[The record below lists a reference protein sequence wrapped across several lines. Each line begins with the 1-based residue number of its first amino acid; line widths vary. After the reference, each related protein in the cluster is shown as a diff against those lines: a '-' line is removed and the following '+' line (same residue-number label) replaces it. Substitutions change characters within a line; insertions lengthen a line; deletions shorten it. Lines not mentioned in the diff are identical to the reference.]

1 MKKLVA
7 TILALVMALGVT
19 TISWASEV
27 ENVAQTTKGNTTKQY
42 SSLAEALNAAK
53 DGGTVELLRDV
64 TLTGTWTAVGT
75 ENAPFK
81 GTFDGKGYT
90 ITRLT
95 ITTSDNEYMGFI
107 GMLDGGTVKNV
118 KFASVSVN
126 GMDDVGTAVG
136 RIINGGIVSGV
147 QVLGGTV
154 SGAKRVG
161 GVVGSI
167 IADGSALNCTNAATV
182 TGNVY
187 NVGGIVGAAYYTEEG
202 KQMYITN
209 CANNGEVTSSSVG
222 AGGIVGLSAANV
234 SGNTNTAAVKGTEVG
249 GIVGEQ
255 KSYGSVTNNTNSGA
269 VTYTTYTS
277 GENTYGAGGIIG
289 WLRYHGTSEARAY
302 KVSDI
307 ISVTGNKNS
316 GSVAG
321 GNDAGGIVG
330 TVYNSAVIM
339 NNKNT
344 ATSFSAT
351 TFAAGIVGNYQ
362 ITEVPAA
369 TAPARNELTFG
380 SNNTSTATLD
390 QINAPCKALLIYTN
404 DNPIIEEVVPDPTP
418 EQPPRYYYNSTTD
431 TKTDTT
437 KGSPKTFDAGIG
449 IYAVTAVLS
458 VTGMAWTAKKR
469 H

>member
-1 MKKLVA
+1 MLA

-27 ENVAQTTKGNTTKQY
+27 ENVAQTTKDGTTTPY
-42 SSLAEALNAAK
+42 TSLTDALNAAK
-53 DGGTVELLRDV
+53 DGGTVELLKNV
-64 TLTGTWTAVGT
+64 TLTRNWTTVGT
-75 ENAPFK
+75 ESEPFK

-90 ITRLT
+90 ITGLNIPT
-95 ITTSDNEYMGFI
+95 NDNEYVGLI
-107 GMLDGGTVKNV
+107 GILDGGTVKNV
-118 KFASVSVN
+118 KFASVSVT
-126 GMDDVGTAVG
+126 GKDDVGTAVG
-136 RIINGGIVSGV
+136 RIINGGTVSGV

-154 SGAKRVG
+154 SGAKHVG

-167 IADGSALNCTNAATV
+167 KANGTVSDCTNAAGV
-182 TGNVY
+182 TANDR
-187 NVGGIVGAAYYTEEG
+187 NAGGIVGSAYYTETG
-202 KQMYITN
+202 KQMYITG
-209 CANNGEVTSSSVG
+209 CVNNGAVTASGGVC
-222 AGGIVGLSAANV
+222 GGIVSLSAANV

-269 VTYTTYTS
+269 VM
-277 GENTYGAGGIIG
+277 NTGGNAAYGAGGIIG
-289 WLRYHGTSEARAY
+289 WLRYHGRSEANAY
-302 KVSDI
+302 PVSEI

-316 GSVAG
+316 GSVTG

-344 ATSFSAT
+344 ATSFSAA

-362 ITEVPAA
+362 TVETPAA
-369 TAPARNELTFG
+369 EAPAQNKLTFG
-380 SNNTSTATLD
+380 SDNTSAATLE
-390 QINAPCKALLIYTN
+390 QITAPCKALLIYTN
-404 DNPIIEEVVPDPTP
+404 DNPIIEEVVPDPAP
-418 EQPPRYYYNSTTD
+418 EQPPHYYYHPTTD

>member
-1 MKKLVA
+1 
-7 TILALVMALGVT
+7 MALGVT
-19 TISWASEV
+19 TAAWAD
-27 ENVAQTTKGNTTKQY
+27 ENVAQTTKDGTTTPY
-42 SSLAEALNAAK
+42 TSLTDALNAAK
-53 DGGTVELLRDV
+53 GGGTVELLKNV
-64 TLTGTWTAVGT
+64 TLTSNWTTVGT
-75 ENAPFK
+75 ETEPFK

-90 ITRLT
+90 ITGLT
-95 ITTSDNEYMGFI
+95 IPTNDNEYMGFI

-126 GMDDVGTAVG
+126 GKDDVGTAVG

-167 IADGSALNCTNAATV
+167 KASGTVSDCTNAAVV
-182 TGNVY
+182 TANDR
-187 NVGGIVGAAYYTEEG
+187 NAGGIVGSAYYTETG

-209 CANNGEVTSSSVG
+209 CVNNGAVTASGVC
-222 AGGIVGLSAANV
+222 GGIVSLSAANV

-269 VTYTTYTS
+269 VTNTS
-277 GENTYGAGGIIG
+277 ENAAYGAGGIIG
-289 WLRYHGTSEARAY
+289 WLRYHGTSEASAY
-302 KVSDI
+302 EVSDI

-316 GSVAG
+316 GSVTG

-362 ITEVPAA
+362 TTETPAA
-369 TAPARNELTFG
+369 TAPAQNKLTFG

-418 EQPPRYYYNSTTD
+418 EQPPRYYYSSTTD

>member
-7 TILALVMALGVT
+7 TILALALAFSVT

-27 ENVAQTTKGNTTKQY
+27 ENVAQTTKGNTTTQY

-53 DGGTVELLRDV
+53 DGGTVELLKNV
-64 TLTGTWTAVGT
+64 TLTSNWTTVGT
-75 ENAPFK
+75 ETEPFK

-90 ITRLT
+90 ITGLT
-95 ITTSDNEYMGFI
+95 IPTSDEYMGFI

-126 GMDDVGTAVG
+126 GKDDVGTAVG

-167 IADGSALNCTNAATV
+167 KASGTVSDCTNAAVV
-182 TGNVY
+182 TANDR
-187 NVGGIVGAAYYTEEG
+187 NAGGIVGSAYYTETG

-209 CANNGEVTSSSVG
+209 CVNNGAVTASGVC
-222 AGGIVGLSAANV
+222 GGIVSLSAANV

-269 VTYTTYTS
+269 VTNTS
-277 GENTYGAGGIIG
+277 ENAAYGAGGIIG
-289 WLRYHGTSEARAY
+289 WLRYHGTSEASAY
-302 KVSDI
+302 EVSDI

-316 GSVAG
+316 GSVTG

-344 ATSFSAT
+344 ATSFSAA

-362 ITEVPAA
+362 TTETPAA
-369 TAPARNELTFG
+369 TAPALNKLTFG
-380 SNNTSTATLD
+380 SNNTSTTPLE
-390 QINAPCKALLIYTN
+390 QITAQCKDLLIYTN
-404 DNPIIEEVVPDPTP
+404 GNPIIEEVVPDPAP
-418 EQPPRYYYNSTTD
+418 EQPPHYYYHPATD

>member
-1 MKKLVA
+1 MKKLLA

-27 ENVAQTTKGNTTKQY
+27 ENVAQTTKGNTTTQY

-53 DGGTVELLRDV
+53 DGGTVELLKNV
-64 TLTGTWTAVGT
+64 TLTGNWTTVGA
-75 ENAPFK
+75 ESEPFK

-90 ITRLT
+90 ITGLN
-95 ITTSDNEYMGFI
+95 ISTSENDYVGFI
-107 GMLDGGTVKNV
+107 GMLDGGKVKNV
-118 KFASVSVN
+118 KFASVSVTGKN
-126 GMDDVGTAVG
+126 DVGTAVG

-182 TGNVY
+182 TGSVY
-187 NVGGIVGAAYYTEEG
+187 NVGGIVGAAYYTKTG
-202 KQMYITN
+202 KQMHITD
-209 CANNGEVTSSSVG
+209 CKNNGAVTSSGMG

-234 SGNTNTAAVKGTEVG
+234 SGNTNTAEVKGTEVG

-255 KSYGSVTNNTNSGA
+255 KSYGSVTNNTNSGT
-269 VTYTTYTS
+269 VTYTN
-277 GENTYGAGGIIG
+277 GANTYGAGGIIG
-289 WLRYHGTSEARAY
+289 WLRYHGTSEASAY
-302 KVSDI
+302 EVSDI

-316 GSVAG
+316 GSVTG

-339 NNKNT
+339 NNQNT
-344 ATSFSAT
+344 ATSISAA

-362 ITEVPAA
+362 TVETPTAE
-369 TAPARNELTFG
+369 APAQNKLTFG
-380 SNNTSTATLD
+380 SNNTSTTPLE
-390 QINAPCKALLIYTN
+390 QINANCKDLLIYTN
-404 DNPIIEEVVPDPTP
+404 GNPIIEEVVPDPTP
-418 EQPPRYYYNSTTD
+418 EQPPRYYYSSTTD

>member
-1 MKKLVA
+1 MKKLLA
-7 TILALVMALGVT
+7 TILALVMALSVT

-27 ENVAQTTKGNTTKQY
+27 ENVAQTTKDGTTMSY
-42 SSLAEALNAAK
+42 TSLAEALNAAK
-53 DGGTVELLRDV
+53 NGGTVELLRDV
-64 TLTGTWTAVGT
+64 TLTGNWKTVGIET
-75 ENAPFK
+75 EPFK
-81 GTFDGKGYT
+81 GTFDGKGHT
-90 ITRLT
+90 IIGLNISTKEN
-95 ITTSDNEYMGFI
+95 DYVGFI

-118 KFASVSVN
+118 KFASVSVTGKN
-126 GMDDVGTAVG
+126 DVGTAVG

-147 QVLGGTV
+147 QVLDGTV

-182 TGNVY
+182 TGSVY
-187 NVGGIVGAAYYTEEG
+187 NVGGIVGAAYYTKTG
-202 KQMYITN
+202 KQMHITD
-209 CANNGEVTSSSVG
+209 CKNNGAVISSGMG

-234 SGNTNTAAVKGTEVG
+234 SGNTNMAEVKGTEVG

-269 VTYTTYTS
+269 VTYTN
-277 GENTYGAGGIIG
+277 GANTYGAGGIIG
-289 WLRYHGTSEARAY
+289 WLRYHGTSEASAY

-316 GSVAG
+316 GNVTG

-362 ITEVPAA
+362 IIEVPAA
-369 TAPARNELTFG
+369 AVPAQNKLTFG
-380 SNNTSTATLD
+380 DDNTSTATLE
-390 QINAPCKALLIYTN
+390 QITAQCKDRLIYTN
-404 DNPIIEEVVPDPTP
+404 RNAIEIVEVPDPTP
-418 EQPPRYYYNSTTD
+418 EQPPRYYYNSTTTTD
-431 TKTDTT
+431 TKADGT
-437 KGSPKTFDAGIG
+437 KGSPKTFDAGMG
-449 IYAVTAVLS
+449 IYALTAVLS

>member
-1 MKKLVA
+1 MLA
-7 TILALVMALGVT
+7 TILALVMALSVT

-27 ENVAQTTKGNTTKQY
+27 ENVAQTTKDGTTMSY
-42 SSLAEALNAAK
+42 TSLAEALNAAK
-53 DGGTVELLRDV
+53 NGGTVELLRDV
-64 TLTGTWTAVGT
+64 TLTGNWKTVGIET
-75 ENAPFK
+75 EPFK
-81 GTFDGKGYT
+81 GTFDGKGHT
-90 ITRLT
+90 IIGLNIST
-95 ITTSDNEYMGFI
+95 NENDYVGFI

-118 KFASVSVN
+118 KFASVSVTGKN
-126 GMDDVGTAVG
+126 DVGTAVG

-147 QVLGGTV
+147 RVLDGTV

-182 TGNVY
+182 TGSVY
-187 NVGGIVGAAYYTEEG
+187 NVGGIVGAAYYTKTG
-202 KQMYITN
+202 KQMHITD
-209 CANNGEVTSSSVG
+209 CKNNGAVISSGMG

-234 SGNTNTAAVKGTEVG
+234 SGNTNMAEVKGTEVG

-269 VTYTTYTS
+269 VTNTS
-277 GENTYGAGGIIG
+277 ENAAYGAGGIIG
-289 WLRYHGTSEARAY
+289 WLRYHGTSEASEY
-302 KVSDI
+302 EVSDI

-316 GSVAG
+316 GSVTG

-362 ITEVPAA
+362 TTETPAA
-369 TAPARNELTFG
+369 TAPAQNKLTFG

-418 EQPPRYYYNSTTD
+418 EQPPRYYYSSTTTD

>member
-1 MKKLVA
+1 MLA

-27 ENVAQTTKGNTTKQY
+27 ENVAQTTKGNTTTQY

-53 DGGTVELLRDV
+53 DGGTVELLKNV
-64 TLTGTWTAVGT
+64 TLTGNWTTVGT
-75 ENAPFK
+75 ESEPFE

-90 ITRLT
+90 ITGLN
-95 ITTSDNEYMGFI
+95 IPTSDNEYMGFI

-126 GMDDVGTAVG
+126 GKDDVGTAVG

-147 QVLGGTV
+147 QVLDGTV

-167 IADGSALNCTNAATV
+167 KASGTVSDCTNAAGV
-182 TGNVY
+182 TANDR
-187 NVGGIVGAAYYTEEG
+187 NAGGIVGSAYYTETG

-209 CANNGEVTSSSVG
+209 CVNNGAVKASGVC
-222 AGGIVGLSAANV
+222 GGIVSLSAANV

-269 VTYTTYTS
+269 VT
-277 GENTYGAGGIIG
+277 NTGGNAAYGAGGIIG
-289 WLRYHGTSEARAY
+289 WLRYHGTSEASAY
-302 KVSDI
+302 EVSDI

-316 GSVAG
+316 GSVTG

-330 TVYNSAVIM
+330 AVYNSAVIM

-344 ATSFSAT
+344 ATSFYAA

-362 ITEVPAA
+362 TTETPAA
-369 TAPARNELTFG
+369 TAPAQNKLTFG
-380 SNNTSTATLD
+380 SNNTSTTPLD
-390 QINAPCKALLIYTN
+390 QITAPCKDLLIYTN
-404 DNPIIEEVVPDPTP
+404 GNSIIAEVVPEPTP
-418 EQPPRYYYNSTTD
+418 EQPPHYYYHPTTD

>member
-1 MKKLVA
+1 MKKLLA

-27 ENVAQTTKGNTTKQY
+27 ENVAQTTKGNTTTQY
-42 SSLAEALNAAK
+42 SSLAEALNAAM
-53 DGGTVELLRDV
+53 DGGTVELLGDV
-64 TLTGTWTAVGT
+64 TLTGTWKAVGT
-75 ENAPFK
+75 KNAPFK

-90 ITRLT
+90 ITGLT
-95 ITTSDNEYMGFI
+95 IPTSDDEYMGFI

-126 GMDDVGTAVG
+126 GKDDVGTAVG

-167 IADGSALNCTNAATV
+167 KASGTVSDCTNAAGV
-182 TGNVY
+182 TATGRNA
-187 NVGGIVGAAYYTEEG
+187 GGIVGSAYYTETG

-209 CANNGEVTSSSVG
+209 CVNNGAVTASGVC
-222 AGGIVGLSAANV
+222 GGIVSLSAANV

-255 KSYGSVTNNTNSGA
+255 KSYGFVTNNTNSGA
-269 VTYTTYTS
+269 VT
-277 GENTYGAGGIIG
+277 NTGGNAAYGAGGIIG
-289 WLRYHGTSEARAY
+289 WLRYHETSEANAY
-302 KVSDI
+302 PVSEI

-316 GSVAG
+316 GSVTG

-344 ATSFSAT
+344 ATSFSAA

-362 ITEVPAA
+362 TVETPTAEEPAQ
-369 TAPARNELTFG
+369 NKLTFG
-380 SNNTSTATLD
+380 SNNTSTTPLE
-390 QINAPCKALLIYTN
+390 QISSNCKDLLIYTN
-404 DNPIIEEVVPDPTP
+404 GNPIIEEVVPDPTP
-418 EQPPRYYYNSTTD
+418 EQPPHYYYHPTTD

-437 KGSPKTFDAGIG
+437 KGSPKTFDAGVG

>member
-1 MKKLVA
+1 MKKLLA
-7 TILALVMALGVT
+7 TILALVMALSVT

-27 ENVAQTTKGNTTKQY
+27 ENVAQTTKGNTTTQY

-53 DGGTVELLRDV
+53 DGGTVELLKNV
-64 TLTGTWTAVGT
+64 TLTGNWTTVGT
-75 ENAPFK
+75 ESEPFK

-90 ITRLT
+90 ITGLN
-95 ITTSDNEYMGFI
+95 ISTSENNYVGFI

-118 KFASVSVN
+118 KFASVSVT
-126 GMDDVGTAVG
+126 GEDDVGTAVG

-154 SGAKRVG
+154 RGAKRVG

-167 IADGSALNCTNAATV
+167 IADGSALNCTNAAVV
-182 TGNVY
+182 TANDR
-187 NVGGIVGAAYYTEEG
+187 NAGGIVGSAYYTETG

-209 CANNGEVTSSSVG
+209 CVNNGAVTASGVRG
-222 AGGIVGLSAANV
+222 VCGGIVSLSAANV

-269 VTYTTYTS
+269 VT
-277 GENTYGAGGIIG
+277 NTGGNAAYGAGGIIG
-289 WLRYHGTSEARAY
+289 WLRYHETSEANAY
-302 KVSDI
+302 PVSEI

-316 GSVAG
+316 GSVTG

-339 NNKNT
+339 NNQNT
-344 ATSFSAT
+344 AASFSAA

-362 ITEVPAA
+362 TVGTPAA
-369 TAPARNELTFG
+369 TVPAQNKLTFG
-380 SNNTSTATLD
+380 SNNTSTTPLN
-390 QINAPCKALLIYTN
+390 QINANCKDLLIYTN
-404 DNPIIEEVVPDPTP
+404 GNPIIEEVVPDPTP
-418 EQPPRYYYNSTTD
+418 EQPPHYYYHPTTD

-437 KGSPKTFDAGIG
+437 KGSPKTFDAGVG

>member
-1 MKKLVA
+1 MKKLLA
-7 TILALVMALGVT
+7 TVLALVMAVGVT

-27 ENVAQTTKGNTTKQY
+27 ENVAQTTKGNTTTQY

-53 DGGTVELLRDV
+53 DGGTVELLKDV
-64 TLTGTWTAVGT
+64 TLTGNWTTVGA
-75 ENAPFK
+75 ESESFK

-90 ITRLT
+90 ITGLN
-95 ITTSDNEYMGFI
+95 ISTSENNYVGFI
-107 GMLDGGTVKNV
+107 GMLDGGKVKNV
-118 KFASVSVN
+118 KFASVSVTGKN
-126 GMDDVGTAVG
+126 DVGTAVG

-182 TGNVY
+182 TGSVY
-187 NVGGIVGAAYYTEEG
+187 NVGGIVGAAYYTKTG
-202 KQMYITN
+202 KQMYITD
-209 CANNGEVTSSSVG
+209 CKNNGAVTSSGMG

-234 SGNTNTAAVKGTEVG
+234 SGNTNTAEVKGTEVG

-269 VTYTTYTS
+269 VTYTN
-277 GENTYGAGGIIG
+277 GANTYGAGGIIG
-289 WLRYHGTSEARAY
+289 WLRYHGTSEASAY
-302 KVSDI
+302 EVSDI

-316 GSVAG
+316 GSVTG

-351 TFAAGIVGNYQ
+351 TFAAGIVGDYQ
-362 ITEVPAA
+362 TTETPAA
-369 TAPARNELTFG
+369 TEPARNKLTFG

-390 QINAPCKALLIYTN
+390 QINALCKALLIYTN

-418 EQPPRYYYNSTTD
+418 EQPPRYYYNSTTTD
-431 TKTDTT
+431 TKTDET

>member
-1 MKKLVA
+1 MLA
-7 TILALVMALGVT
+7 TILALVMAVGVT

-27 ENVAQTTKGNTTKQY
+27 ENVAQTTKGNTTTQY

-53 DGGTVELLRDV
+53 DGGTVELLKNV
-64 TLTGTWTAVGT
+64 TLTGNWTTVGT
-75 ENAPFK
+75 ELEPFK

-90 ITRLT
+90 ITGLN
-95 ITTSDNEYMGFI
+95 IPTSDNEYMGFI

-126 GMDDVGTAVG
+126 GKDDVGTAVG

-167 IADGSALNCTNAATV
+167 KASGTVSDCTNAAGV
-182 TGNVY
+182 TANDR
-187 NVGGIVGAAYYTEEG
+187 NAGGIVGSAYYTETG

-209 CANNGEVTSSSVG
+209 CVNNGAVTASGVC
-222 AGGIVGLSAANV
+222 GGIVSLSAANV

-269 VTYTTYTS
+269 VMNPV
-277 GENTYGAGGIIG
+277 GNAAYGAGGIIG
-289 WLRYHGTSEARAY
+289 WLRYHGSSEANAY
-302 KVSDI
+302 PVSEI

-316 GSVAG
+316 GSVTG

-339 NNKNT
+339 NNQNT
-344 ATSFSAT
+344 AASFSAA

-362 ITEVPAA
+362 TVETPAA
-369 TAPARNELTFG
+369 EAPAQNKLTFG
-380 SNNTSTATLD
+380 SNTSTTPLV
-390 QINAPCKALLIYTN
+390 QINANCKDLLIYTN
-404 DNPIIEEVVPDPTP
+404 GNPIIEEVVPDPTP
-418 EQPPRYYYNSTTD
+418 EQPPHYYYHPTTD
-431 TKTDTT
+431 TKADET
-437 KGSPKTFDAGIG
+437 KGSPKTFDAGVG
-449 IYAVTAVLS
+449 IYALTAVLS

>member
-27 ENVAQTTKGNTTKQY
+27 ENVAQTTKGNTTTQY

-53 DGGTVELLRDV
+53 DGGTVELLGDV

-75 ENAPFK
+75 KNAPFK

-90 ITRLT
+90 ITGLNIST
-95 ITTSDNEYMGFI
+95 NENDYVGFI
-107 GMLDGGTVKNV
+107 GMLDGGTVKDV
-118 KFASVSVN
+118 KFANVSVT
-126 GMDDVGTAVG
+126 GKDDVGTAVG
-136 RIINGGIVSGV
+136 RIINGGTVSGV
-147 QVLGGTV
+147 QVLSGSV

-182 TGNVY
+182 TGSVY

-234 SGNTNTAAVKGTEVG
+234 SGNTNTAPVKGTEVG

-269 VTYTTYTS
+269 VTYTS

-289 WLRYHGTSEARAY
+289 WLRYHGTREASAY

-362 ITEVPAA
+362 TTETPAA
-369 TAPARNELTFG
+369 TAPAQNKLTFG
-380 SNNTSTATLD
+380 SNNTSTATLE
-390 QINAPCKALLIYTN
+390 QITAQCKDLLIYTN
-404 DNPIIEEVVPDPTP
+404 GNAIEIIEVPDPT
-418 EQPPRYYYNSTTD
+418 TTD

-449 IYAVTAVLS
+449 IYALTAVLS

>member
-1 MKKLVA
+1 MKKLLA
-7 TILALVMALGVT
+7 TILALVMALSVT

-27 ENVAQTTKGNTTKQY
+27 ENVAQTTKGNTTTQY

-53 DGGTVELLRDV
+53 DGGTVELLKNV
-64 TLTGTWTAVGT
+64 TLTGNWTTVGT
-75 ENAPFK
+75 ETEPFK

-90 ITRLT
+90 ITGLT
-95 ITTSDNEYMGFI
+95 IPTSDNEYMGLI
-107 GMLDGGTVKNV
+107 GILDGGTVKNV
-118 KFASVSVN
+118 KFASVSVTGKN
-126 GMDDVGTAVG
+126 DVGTAVG
-136 RIINGGIVSGV
+136 RIINGGTVSGV
-147 QVLGGTV
+147 WVLDGTV

-182 TGNVY
+182 TGSVY
-187 NVGGIVGAAYYTEEG
+187 NVGGIVGAAYYTKTG
-202 KQMYITN
+202 KQMHITD
-209 CANNGEVTSSSVG
+209 CKNNGAVTSSGMG

-269 VTYTTYTS
+269 VTYTS

-289 WLRYHGTSEARAY
+289 WLRYHGTSEASAY
-302 KVSDI
+302 EVSDI

-316 GSVAG
+316 GSVTG

-339 NNKNT
+339 NNQNT
-344 ATSFSAT
+344 AASFSAA

-362 ITEVPAA
+362 TVETPAA
-369 TAPARNELTFG
+369 EAPAQNKLTFG
-380 SNNTSTATLD
+380 SNTSTTPLE
-390 QINAPCKALLIYTN
+390 QITAQCKDLLIYTN
-404 DNPIIEEVVPDPTP
+404 GNPIIEEVVPDPTP
-418 EQPPRYYYNSTTD
+418 EQPPHYYYHPTTD

-437 KGSPKTFDAGIG
+437 KGSPKTFDAGVG

>member
-1 MKKLVA
+1 MKKLLA
-7 TILALVMALGVT
+7 TILALVMALSVT

-27 ENVAQTTKGNTTKQY
+27 ENVAQTTKGNTTTQY

-53 DGGTVELLRDV
+53 DGGTVELLKNV
-64 TLTGTWTAVGT
+64 TLTGNWTTVGT
-75 ENAPFK
+75 ETEPFK

-90 ITRLT
+90 ITGLT
-95 ITTSDNEYMGFI
+95 IPTSDNEYMGFI

-126 GMDDVGTAVG
+126 GKDDVGTAVG

-167 IADGSALNCTNAATV
+167 KASGTVSDCTNAAVV
-182 TGNVY
+182 TANDR
-187 NVGGIVGAAYYTEEG
+187 NAGGIVGSAYYTATG
-202 KQMYITN
+202 QQMYITN
-209 CANNGEVTSSSVG
+209 CVNNGAVTASGGVC
-222 AGGIVGLSAANV
+222 GGIVSLSAANV

-269 VTYTTYTS
+269 VM
-277 GENTYGAGGIIG
+277 NTGGNAAYGAGGIIG
-289 WLRYHGTSEARAY
+289 WLRYHGRSEANAY
-302 KVSDI
+302 PVSEI

-316 GSVAG
+316 GSVTG

-344 ATSFSAT
+344 ATSFSAA

-362 ITEVPAA
+362 TVETPAA
-369 TAPARNELTFG
+369 EAPAQNKLTFG
-380 SNNTSTATLD
+380 SDNTSAATLE
-390 QINAPCKALLIYTN
+390 QITAPCKALLIYTN
-404 DNPIIEEVVPDPTP
+404 DNPIIEEVVPDPAP
-418 EQPPRYYYNSTTD
+418 EQPPHYYYHPTTD

-437 KGSPKTFDAGIG
+437 KGSPKTFDAGVG

>member
-1 MKKLVA
+1 MKKLLA

-27 ENVAQTTKGNTTKQY
+27 ENVAQTTKGNTTTQY

-53 DGGTVELLRDV
+53 DGGTVELLKNV
-64 TLTGTWTAVGT
+64 TLTGNWTTVGA
-75 ENAPFK
+75 ESEPFK

-90 ITRLT
+90 ITGLN
-95 ITTSDNEYMGFI
+95 ISTSENDYVGFI
-107 GMLDGGTVKNV
+107 GMLDGGKVKNV
-118 KFASVSVN
+118 KFASVSVTGKN
-126 GMDDVGTAVG
+126 DVGTAVG

-182 TGNVY
+182 TGSVY
-187 NVGGIVGAAYYTEEG
+187 NVGGIVGAAYYTKTG
-202 KQMYITN
+202 KQMHITD
-209 CANNGEVTSSSVG
+209 CKNNGAVTSSGMG

-234 SGNTNTAAVKGTEVG
+234 SGNTNTAEVKGTEVG

-269 VTYTTYTS
+269 VTYTN
-277 GENTYGAGGIIG
+277 GANTYGAGGIIG
-289 WLRYHGTSEARAY
+289 WLRYHGTSEASAY
-302 KVSDI
+302 EVSDI

-316 GSVAG
+316 GSVTG

-339 NNKNT
+339 NNQNT
-344 ATSFSAT
+344 ATSISAA

-362 ITEVPAA
+362 TVETPTAE
-369 TAPARNELTFG
+369 APAQNKLTFG
-380 SNNTSTATLD
+380 SNNTSTTPLE
-390 QINAPCKALLIYTN
+390 QINANCKDLLIYTN
-404 DNPIIEEVVPDPTP
+404 GNPIIEEVVPDPTP
-418 EQPPRYYYNSTTD
+418 EQPPHYYYHPTTD
-431 TKTDTT
+431 TKADTT
-437 KGSPKTFDAGIG
+437 KGSPKTFDAGVG
-449 IYAVTAVLS
+449 IYALTAVLS

>member
-1 MKKLVA
+1 LLA
-7 TILALVMALGVT
+7 AILALVMALGVT

-27 ENVAQTTKGNTTKQY
+27 ENVAQTTKGNTTTQY

-53 DGGTVELLRDV
+53 DGGTVELLKNV
-64 TLTGTWTAVGT
+64 TLTGNWTTVGT
-75 ENAPFK
+75 ESEPFK

-90 ITRLT
+90 ITGLNIPT
-95 ITTSDNEYMGFI
+95 NDNEYVGLI
-107 GMLDGGTVKNV
+107 GILDGGTVKNV
-118 KFASVSVN
+118 KFASVSVTGKN
-126 GMDDVGTAVG
+126 DVGTAVG
-136 RIINGGIVSGV
+136 RIINGGTVSGV

-167 IADGSALNCTNAATV
+167 KANGTVSDCTNAAGV
-182 TGNVY
+182 TANDR
-187 NVGGIVGAAYYTEEG
+187 NAGGIVGSAYYTETG

-209 CANNGEVTSSSVG
+209 CVNNGAVTASGGVC
-222 AGGIVGLSAANV
+222 GGIASLSAANV

-269 VTYTTYTS
+269 VM
-277 GENTYGAGGIIG
+277 NTGGNAAYGAGGIIG
-289 WLRYHGTSEARAY
+289 WLRYHGRSEANAY
-302 KVSDI
+302 PVSEI

-316 GSVAG
+316 GSVTG

-339 NNKNT
+339 NNQNT
-344 ATSFSAT
+344 AASFSAA

-362 ITEVPAA
+362 TVETPAA
-369 TAPARNELTFG
+369 EAPAQNKLTFG
-380 SNNTSTATLD
+380 SNTSTTPLE
-390 QINAPCKALLIYTN
+390 QISANCKDLLIYTN
-404 DNPIIEEVVPDPTP
+404 GNPIIEEVVPDPTP
-418 EQPPRYYYNSTTD
+418 EQPPHYYYHPTTD
-431 TKTDTT
+431 TKADET

>member
-1 MKKLVA
+1 MLA

-27 ENVAQTTKGNTTKQY
+27 ENVAQTTKGNTTTQY

-53 DGGTVELLRDV
+53 DGGTVELLKNV
-64 TLTGTWTAVGT
+64 TLTGNWTTVGT
-75 ENAPFK
+75 ETEPFK

-90 ITRLT
+90 ITGLT
-95 ITTSDNEYMGFI
+95 IPTSDNEYMGFI

-118 KFASVSVN
+118 KFASVSVTGKN
-126 GMDDVGTAVG
+126 DVGTAVG

-167 IADGSALNCTNAATV
+167 KASGTVSDCTNAAVV
-182 TGNVY
+182 TANDR
-187 NVGGIVGAAYYTEEG
+187 NAGGIVGSAYYTETG

-209 CANNGEVTSSSVG
+209 CVNNGAVTASGVCG
-222 AGGIVGLSAANV
+222 VCGGIVSLSAANV

-269 VTYTTYTS
+269 VTNT
-277 GENTYGAGGIIG
+277 GENAAYGAGGIIG
-289 WLRYHGTSEARAY
+289 WLRYHGTSEASAY
-302 KVSDI
+302 EVSDI

-316 GSVAG
+316 GNVTG

-369 TAPARNELTFG
+369 AVPARNKLTFG
-380 SNNTSTATLD
+380 DDNTSTATLE
-390 QINAPCKALLIYTN
+390 QITAQCKDRLIYTN
-404 DNPIIEEVVPDPTP
+404 GNAIEIVEVPDPTP
-418 EQPPRYYYNSTTD
+418 EQPPRYYYNSTTTD
-431 TKTDTT
+431 TKADET
-437 KGSPKTFDAGIG
+437 KGSPKTFDAGVG

>member
-1 MKKLVA
+1 MKKLLA

-27 ENVAQTTKGNTTKQY
+27 ENVAQTTKGNTTTQY

-53 DGGTVELLRDV
+53 DGGTVELLKNV
-64 TLTGTWTAVGT
+64 TLTGNWTTVGT
-75 ENAPFK
+75 ETEPFK

-90 ITRLT
+90 ITGLNIPT
-95 ITTSDNEYMGFI
+95 NDNEYVGLI
-107 GMLDGGTVKNV
+107 GILDGGTVKNV
-118 KFASVSVN
+118 KFASVSVTGKN
-126 GMDDVGTAVG
+126 DVGTAVG
-136 RIINGGIVSGV
+136 RIINGGTVSGV

-167 IADGSALNCTNAATV
+167 KAKGTVSDCTNAAGV
-182 TGNVY
+182 AANDR
-187 NVGGIVGAAYYTEEG
+187 NAGGIVGSAYYTETG

-209 CANNGEVTSSSVG
+209 CVNNGAVTASGVC
-222 AGGIVGLSAANV
+222 GGIVSLSAANV

-269 VTYTTYTS
+269 VT
-277 GENTYGAGGIIG
+277 NTGGNAAYGAGGIIG
-289 WLRYHGTSEARAY
+289 WLRYHGTSEASAY
-302 KVSDI
+302 EVSDI

-316 GSVAG
+316 GSVTG

-330 TVYNSAVIM
+330 AVYNSAVIM

-344 ATSFSAT
+344 ATSFSAA

-362 ITEVPAA
+362 TTETPAA
-369 TAPARNELTFG
+369 TAPAQNKLTFG
-380 SNNTSTATLD
+380 SNNTSTTPLD
-390 QINAPCKALLIYTN
+390 QITAPCKDLLIYTN
-404 DNPIIEEVVPDPTP
+404 GNSIIAEVVPEPTP
-418 EQPPRYYYNSTTD
+418 EQPPHYYYHPTTD
-431 TKTDTT
+431 TKADTT
-437 KGSPKTFDAGIG
+437 KGSPKTFDAGVG

>member
-1 MKKLVA
+1 MKKLLA

-27 ENVAQTTKGNTTKQY
+27 ENVAQTTKDGTTMSY
-42 SSLAEALNAAK
+42 TSLTEALNAAK
-53 DGGTVELLRDV
+53 NGGTVELLRDV
-64 TLTGTWTAVGT
+64 TLTGTWTAVGA

-81 GTFDGKGYT
+81 GTFDGKGHT
-90 ITRLT
+90 ITGLNIST
-95 ITTSDNEYMGFI
+95 NENDYVGLI
-107 GMLDGGTVKNV
+107 GILDGGTVKNV
-118 KFASVSVN
+118 KFAGVSVN
-126 GMDDVGTAVG
+126 GKDDVGTAVG
-136 RIINGGIVSGV
+136 RIINGGTVSGV
-147 QVLGGTV
+147 QVLSGSV

-182 TGNVY
+182 TGSVY

-209 CANNGEVTSSSVG
+209 CANNGEVTSISVG

-234 SGNTNTAAVKGTEVG
+234 SGNTNTAPVKGTEVG

-269 VTYTTYTS
+269 VTYTN
-277 GENTYGAGGIIG
+277 GANTYGAGGIIG
-289 WLRYHGTSEARAY
+289 WLRYHGTREASAY

-362 ITEVPAA
+362 TTETPAA
-369 TAPARNELTFG
+369 TAPAQNKLTFG
-380 SNNTSTATLD
+380 SNNTSTATLE
-390 QINAPCKALLIYTN
+390 QITAQCKDLLIYTN
-404 DNPIIEEVVPDPTP
+404 GNAIEIVEVPDPTP

-431 TKTDTT
+431 TKADGT
-437 KGSPKTFDAGIG
+437 KGSPKTFDAGVG
-449 IYAVTAVLS
+449 IYALTAVLS

>member
-1 MKKLVA
+1 MKKLLA

-27 ENVAQTTKGNTTKQY
+27 ENVAQTTKGNTTTQY

-53 DGGTVELLRDV
+53 DGGTVELLKNV
-64 TLTGTWTAVGT
+64 TLTGNWTTVGA
-75 ENAPFK
+75 ESEPFK

-90 ITRLT
+90 ITGLN
-95 ITTSDNEYMGFI
+95 ISTSENDYVGFI
-107 GMLDGGTVKNV
+107 GMLDGGKVKNV
-118 KFASVSVN
+118 KFASVSVTGKN
-126 GMDDVGTAVG
+126 DVGTAVG

-182 TGNVY
+182 TGSVY
-187 NVGGIVGAAYYTEEG
+187 NVGGIVGAAYYTKTG
-202 KQMYITN
+202 KQMHITD
-209 CANNGEVTSSSVG
+209 CKNNGAVTSSGMG
-222 AGGIVGLSAANV
+222 AGGIVGLSAANI
-234 SGNTNTAAVKGTEVG
+234 SGNTNTAEVKGTEVG

-269 VTYTTYTS
+269 VTYTN
-277 GENTYGAGGIIG
+277 GANTYGAGGIIG
-289 WLRYHGTSEARAY
+289 WLRYHGTSEASAY
-302 KVSDI
+302 EVSDI

-316 GSVAG
+316 GSVTG

-351 TFAAGIVGNYQ
+351 TFAAGIVGDYQ
-362 ITEVPAA
+362 TTETPAA
-369 TAPARNELTFG
+369 TAPARNKLTFG

-418 EQPPRYYYNSTTD
+418 EQPPRYYYNSTTTD
-431 TKTDTT
+431 TKTDET

>member
-1 MKKLVA
+1 MKKLLA
-7 TILALVMALGVT
+7 MALALVMALGVT
-19 TISWASEV
+19 TVAWAEQPV
-27 ENVAQTTKGNTTKQY
+27 VAKMGGNTYTD
-42 SSLAEALNAAK
+42 LHTALEAAVN
-53 DGGTVELLRDV
+53 GGTVELLGDV
-64 TLTGTWTAVGT
+64 TLTTWTAVGT
-75 ENAPFK
+75 ENDPFK

-90 ITRLT
+90 ITGLS
-95 ITTSDNEYMGFI
+95 ISASDSDYVGLI

-126 GMDDVGTAVG
+126 GKDDVGTAVG
-136 RIINGGIVSGV
+136 RIINGGTVSGV

-182 TGNVY
+182 TGSVY

-209 CANNGEVTSSSVG
+209 CANNGAVTSSGVG
-222 AGGIVGLSAANV
+222 AGGIVSLSAANV
-234 SGNTNTAAVKGTEVG
+234 SGNTNTAAVSGTEVG

-269 VTYTTYTS
+269 VT
-277 GENTYGAGGIIG
+277 NTGGNAAYGAGGIIG
-289 WLRYHGTSEARAY
+289 WLRYHGTDQANAY
-302 KVSDI
+302 GVSAI

-316 GSVAG
+316 GNVTG

-344 ATSFSAT
+344 AASISAT

-362 ITEVPAA
+362 TVETPAA
-369 TAPARNELTFG
+369 EAPAQNKLTFG
-380 SNNTSTATLD
+380 SDNTSTTPLE
-390 QINAPCKALLIYTN
+390 QITAECKDLLIYTN
-404 DNPIIEEVVPDPTP
+404 GNAIEIVEVPDPTP
-418 EQPPRYYYNSTTD
+418 ETPPRYYYNSTTTD
-431 TKTDTT
+431 TKADGT
-437 KGSPKTFDAGIG
+437 KGSPKTFDAGMG
-449 IYAVTAVLS
+449 IYALTAVLS
-458 VTGMAWTAKKR
+458 VTGMACVGKKKF
-469 H
+469 

>member
-1 MKKLVA
+1 MKKLLA

-27 ENVAQTTKGNTTKQY
+27 ENVAQTTKDGTTTPY
-42 SSLAEALNAAK
+42 TSLTDALNAAK
-53 DGGTVELLRDV
+53 DGGTVELLKNV
-64 TLTGTWTAVGT
+64 TLTRNWTTVGT
-75 ENAPFK
+75 ESEPFK

-90 ITRLT
+90 ITGLNIPT
-95 ITTSDNEYMGFI
+95 NDNEYVGLI
-107 GMLDGGTVKNV
+107 GILDGGTVKNV
-118 KFASVSVN
+118 KFASVSVT
-126 GMDDVGTAVG
+126 GKDDVGTAVG
-136 RIINGGIVSGV
+136 RIINGGTVSGV

-167 IADGSALNCTNAATV
+167 KANGTVSDCTNAAGV
-182 TGNVY
+182 TANDR
-187 NVGGIVGAAYYTEEG
+187 NAGGIVGSAYYTETG
-202 KQMYITN
+202 KQMYITG
-209 CANNGEVTSSSVG
+209 CVNNGAVTASGGVC
-222 AGGIVGLSAANV
+222 GGIVSLSAANV

-269 VTYTTYTS
+269 VM
-277 GENTYGAGGIIG
+277 NTGGNAAYGAGGIIG
-289 WLRYHGTSEARAY
+289 WLRYHGRSEANAY
-302 KVSDI
+302 PVSEI

-316 GSVAG
+316 GSVTG
-321 GNDAGGIVG
+321 DNDAGGIVG

-344 ATSFSAT
+344 ATSFSAA

-362 ITEVPAA
+362 TVETPAA
-369 TAPARNELTFG
+369 EAPAQNKLTFG
-380 SNNTSTATLD
+380 SDNTSAATLE
-390 QINAPCKALLIYTN
+390 QITAPCKALLIYTN
-404 DNPIIEEVVPDPTP
+404 DNPIIEEVVPDPAP
-418 EQPPRYYYNSTTD
+418 EQPPHYYYHPTTD

>member
-1 MKKLVA
+1 MKKLLA

-19 TISWASEV
+19 TAAWAD
-27 ENVAQTTKGNTTKQY
+27 ENVAQTTKDGTTTPY
-42 SSLAEALNAAK
+42 TSLTDALNAAK
-53 DGGTVELLRDV
+53 GGGTVELLKNV
-64 TLTGTWTAVGT
+64 TLTGNWTTVGT
-75 ENAPFK
+75 ETEPFK

-90 ITRLT
+90 ITGLNIST
-95 ITTSDNEYMGFI
+95 NENDYVGLI
-107 GMLDGGTVKNV
+107 GILDGGTVKNV

-126 GMDDVGTAVG
+126 GKDDVGTAVG
-136 RIINGGIVSGV
+136 RIINGGTVSGV

-167 IADGSALNCTNAATV
+167 KANGMVSDCINAATV
-182 TGNVY
+182 TGSVY
-187 NVGGIVGAAYYTEEG
+187 NVGGIVGAAYYTKTD

-209 CANNGEVTSSSVG
+209 CANNGAVTSSSVG

-234 SGNTNTAAVKGTEVG
+234 SGNTNTAEVKGTEVG

-269 VTYTTYTS
+269 VTYTN
-277 GENTYGAGGIIG
+277 GANTYGAGGIIG
-289 WLRYHGTSEARAY
+289 WLRYHGTSEASAY
-302 KVSDI
+302 EVSDI

-316 GSVAG
+316 GNVTG

-369 TAPARNELTFG
+369 AVPAQNKLTFG
-380 SNNTSTATLD
+380 DDNTSTATLE
-390 QINAPCKALLIYTN
+390 QITAQCKDRLIYTN
-404 DNPIIEEVVPDPTP
+404 GNAIEIVEVPDPTP
-418 EQPPRYYYNSTTD
+418 EQPPRYYYNSTTTTD
-431 TKTDTT
+431 TKADGT
-437 KGSPKTFDAGIG
+437 KGSPKTFDAGMG
-449 IYAVTAVLS
+449 IYALTAVLS

>member
-1 MKKLVA
+1 MKKLLA
-7 TILALVMALGVT
+7 TVLALVMAVGVT

-27 ENVAQTTKGNTTKQY
+27 ENVAQTTKGNTTTQY

-53 DGGTVELLRDV
+53 DGGTVELLKDV
-64 TLTGTWTAVGT
+64 TLTGNWTTVGA
-75 ENAPFK
+75 ESESFK

-90 ITRLT
+90 ITGLN
-95 ITTSDNEYMGFI
+95 ISTSENNYVGFI
-107 GMLDGGTVKNV
+107 GMLDGGKVKNV
-118 KFASVSVN
+118 KFASVSVTGKN
-126 GMDDVGTAVG
+126 DVGTAVG

-182 TGNVY
+182 TGSVY
-187 NVGGIVGAAYYTEEG
+187 NVGGIVGAAYYTKTG
-202 KQMYITN
+202 KQMYITD
-209 CANNGEVTSSSVG
+209 CKNNGAVTSSGMG

-234 SGNTNTAAVKGTEVG
+234 SGNTNTAEVKGTEVG

-269 VTYTTYTS
+269 VTYTN
-277 GENTYGAGGIIG
+277 GANTYGAGGIIG
-289 WLRYHGTSEARAY
+289 WLRYHGTSEASAY
-302 KVSDI
+302 EVSDI

-316 GSVAG
+316 GSVTG

-351 TFAAGIVGNYQ
+351 TFAAGIVGDYQ
-362 ITEVPAA
+362 TTETPAA
-369 TAPARNELTFG
+369 TAPARNKLTFG

-390 QINAPCKALLIYTN
+390 QINALCKALLIYTN

-418 EQPPRYYYNSTTD
+418 EQPPRYYYNSTTTD
-431 TKTDTT
+431 TKTDET

>member
-1 MKKLVA
+1 MKKLLA

-19 TISWASEV
+19 TMAWAEQPA
-27 ENVAQTTKGNTTKQY
+27 VAKMGGNTYTDLHQA
-42 SSLAEALNAAK
+42 LEAAVN
-53 DGGTVELLRDV
+53 GGTVELLRDV
-64 TLTGTWTAVGT
+64 TLTGNWTTVGT
-75 ENAPFK
+75 ESEPFK
-81 GTFDGKGYT
+81 GTFDGKDYT
-90 ITRLT
+90 ITGLT
-95 ITTSDNEYMGFI
+95 ISTSDNEYMGLI
-107 GMLDGGTVKNV
+107 GILDGGTVKNV
-118 KFASVSVN
+118 KFASVSVTGKN
-126 GMDDVGTAVG
+126 DVGTAVG
-136 RIINGGIVSGV
+136 RIINGGTVSGV
-147 QVLGGTV
+147 RVLDGTV

-182 TGNVY
+182 TGSVY
-187 NVGGIVGAAYYTEEG
+187 NVGGIVGAAYYTETG
-202 KQMYITN
+202 KQMYITD
-209 CANNGEVTSSSVG
+209 CKNNGAVTSNGMG

-269 VTYTTYTS
+269 VM
-277 GENTYGAGGIIG
+277 NTGGNAAYGAGGIIG
-289 WLRYHGTSEARAY
+289 WLRYHGTSEANAY
-302 KVSDI
+302 PVSEI

-316 GSVAG
+316 GSVTG

-339 NNKNT
+339 NNQNT
-344 ATSFSAT
+344 AASFSAA

-362 ITEVPAA
+362 TVETPAA
-369 TAPARNELTFG
+369 EAPAQNKLTFG
-380 SNNTSTATLD
+380 SDNTSAATLE
-390 QINAPCKALLIYTN
+390 QITAPCKALLIYTN
-404 DNPIIEEVVPDPTP
+404 DNPIIEEVVPDPAP
-418 EQPPRYYYNSTTD
+418 EQPPHYYYHPTTD

-437 KGSPKTFDAGIG
+437 KGSPKTFDAGVG

>member
-1 MKKLVA
+1 MKKLLA

-27 ENVAQTTKGNTTKQY
+27 ENVAQTTKGNTTTQY

-53 DGGTVELLRDV
+53 DGGTVELLGDV

-75 ENAPFK
+75 KNAPFK

-90 ITRLT
+90 ITGLT
-95 ITTSDNEYMGFI
+95 IPTSDNEYMGFI

-136 RIINGGIVSGV
+136 RIISGGIVSGV

-167 IADGSALNCTNAATV
+167 KASGTVSDCTNAAGV
-182 TGNVY
+182 TATGRNA
-187 NVGGIVGAAYYTEEG
+187 GGIVGSAYYTETG

-209 CANNGEVTSSSVG
+209 CENNGEVTASGVC
-222 AGGIVGLSAANV
+222 GGIVSLSAANV

-269 VTYTTYTS
+269 VT
-277 GENTYGAGGIIG
+277 NTGGNAAYGAGGIIG
-289 WLRYHGTSEARAY
+289 WLRYHETSKANAY
-302 KVSDI
+302 PVSEI

-316 GSVAG
+316 GSVTG
-321 GNDAGGIVG
+321 KNDAGGIVG
-330 TVYNSAVIM
+330 VVYNSAVIM

-344 ATSFSAT
+344 ATSISAA

-362 ITEVPAA
+362 TVETPAA
-369 TAPARNELTFG
+369 EAPAQNKLTFG

-418 EQPPRYYYNSTTD
+418 EQPPRYYYSSTTD

>member
-7 TILALVMALGVT
+7 TILALVMALSVT

-27 ENVAQTTKGNTTKQY
+27 ENVAQTTKDGTTTPY
-42 SSLAEALNAAK
+42 TSLTDALNAAK
-53 DGGTVELLRDV
+53 NGGTVELLGDV

-75 ENAPFK
+75 AADPFK

-90 ITRLT
+90 ITGLNIPT
-95 ITTSDNEYMGFI
+95 NDNEYVGLI
-107 GMLDGGTVKNV
+107 GILDGGKVKNV
-118 KFASVSVN
+118 KFASVSVT
-126 GMDDVGTAVG
+126 GKDDVGTAVG
-136 RIINGGIVSGV
+136 RIINGGTVSGV

-167 IADGSALNCTNAATV
+167 KANGTVSDCTNAAVV
-182 TGNVY
+182 TANDR
-187 NVGGIVGAAYYTEEG
+187 NAGGIVGSAYYTATG
-202 KQMYITN
+202 QQMYITN
-209 CANNGEVTSSSVG
+209 CVNNGAVTASGVC
-222 AGGIVGLSAANV
+222 GGIVSLSAANV

-269 VTYTTYTS
+269 VT
-277 GENTYGAGGIIG
+277 NTGGNAAYGAGGIIG
-289 WLRYHGTSEARAY
+289 WLRYHETSEANAY
-302 KVSDI
+302 PVSEI

-316 GSVAG
+316 GSVTG

-344 ATSFSAT
+344 ATSISAA

-362 ITEVPAA
+362 TVETPAA
-369 TAPARNELTFG
+369 TAPAQNKLTFG
-380 SNNTSTATLD
+380 SNNTSTTPLD
-390 QINAPCKALLIYTN
+390 QITAPCKDLLIYTN
-404 DNPIIEEVVPDPTP
+404 GNSIIAEVVPEPTP
-418 EQPPRYYYNSTTD
+418 EQPPHYYYHPTTD

-437 KGSPKTFDAGIG
+437 KGSPKTFDAGVG

>member
-1 MKKLVA
+1 MKKLLA

-27 ENVAQTTKGNTTKQY
+27 ENVAQTTKDGTTTPY
-42 SSLAEALNAAK
+42 TSLTDALNAAK
-53 DGGTVELLRDV
+53 DGGTVELLKNV
-64 TLTGTWTAVGT
+64 TLTRNWTTVGT
-75 ENAPFK
+75 ESEPFK

-90 ITRLT
+90 ITGLNIPT
-95 ITTSDNEYMGFI
+95 NDNEYVGLI
-107 GMLDGGTVKNV
+107 GILDGGTVKNV
-118 KFASVSVN
+118 KFASVSVT
-126 GMDDVGTAVG
+126 GKDDVGTAVG
-136 RIINGGIVSGV
+136 RIINGGTVSGV

-154 SGAKRVG
+154 SGAKHVG

-167 IADGSALNCTNAATV
+167 KANGTVSDCTNAAGV
-182 TGNVY
+182 TANDR
-187 NVGGIVGAAYYTEEG
+187 NAGGIVGSAYYTETG
-202 KQMYITN
+202 KQMYITG
-209 CANNGEVTSSSVG
+209 CVNNGAVTASGGVC
-222 AGGIVGLSAANV
+222 GGIVSLSAANV

-269 VTYTTYTS
+269 VM
-277 GENTYGAGGIIG
+277 NTGGNAAYGAGGIIG
-289 WLRYHGTSEARAY
+289 WLRYHGRSEANAY
-302 KVSDI
+302 PVSEI

-316 GSVAG
+316 GSVTG

-344 ATSFSAT
+344 ATSFSAA

-362 ITEVPAA
+362 TVETPAA
-369 TAPARNELTFG
+369 EAPAQNKLTFG
-380 SNNTSTATLD
+380 SDNTSAATLE
-390 QINAPCKALLIYTN
+390 QITAPCKALLIYTN
-404 DNPIIEEVVPDPTP
+404 DNPIIEEVVPDPAP
-418 EQPPRYYYNSTTD
+418 EQPPHYYYHPTTD

>member
-1 MKKLVA
+1 MKKLLA

-19 TISWASEV
+19 TAAWAD
-27 ENVAQTTKGNTTKQY
+27 ENVAQTTKDGTTTPY
-42 SSLAEALNAAK
+42 TSLTDALNAAK
-53 DGGTVELLRDV
+53 GGGTVELLKNV
-64 TLTGTWTAVGT
+64 TLTGNWTTVGT
-75 ENAPFK
+75 ETEPFK

-90 ITRLT
+90 ITGLNIST
-95 ITTSDNEYMGFI
+95 NENDYVGLI
-107 GMLDGGTVKNV
+107 GILDGGTVKNV

-126 GMDDVGTAVG
+126 GKDDVGTAVG
-136 RIINGGIVSGV
+136 RIINGGTVSGV

-167 IADGSALNCTNAATV
+167 KANGMVSDCINAATV
-182 TGNVY
+182 TGSVY
-187 NVGGIVGAAYYTEEG
+187 NVGGIVGAAYYTKTD

-209 CANNGEVTSSSVG
+209 CANNGAVTSSSVG

-234 SGNTNTAAVKGTEVG
+234 SGNTNTAEVKGTEVG

-269 VTYTTYTS
+269 VTYTN
-277 GENTYGAGGIIG
+277 GANTYGAGGIIG
-289 WLRYHGTSEARAY
+289 WLRYHGTSEASAY
-302 KVSDI
+302 EVSDI

-316 GSVAG
+316 GNVTG

-369 TAPARNELTFG
+369 AVPAQNKLTFG
-380 SNNTSTATLD
+380 DDNTSTATLE
-390 QINAPCKALLIYTN
+390 QITAQCKDRLIYTN
-404 DNPIIEEVVPDPTP
+404 GNAIEIVEVPDPTP
-418 EQPPRYYYNSTTD
+418 EQPPRYYYNSTTTTD
-431 TKTDTT
+431 TKADGT
-437 KGSPKTFDAGIG
+437 KGSPKTFDAGVG
-449 IYAVTAVLS
+449 IYALTAVLS

>member
-1 MKKLVA
+1 MKKLLV

-19 TISWASEV
+19 TAAWAEQPA
-27 ENVAQTTKGNTTKQY
+27 VAKMGGTTYTNLHQA
-42 SSLAEALNAAK
+42 LEAAVN
-53 DGGTVELLRDV
+53 GGTVELLGDV

-90 ITRLT
+90 ITGLNIPT
-95 ITTSDNEYMGFI
+95 NDNEYVGLI

-118 KFASVSVN
+118 KFASVSVT
-126 GMDDVGTAVG
+126 GKDDVGTAVG
-136 RIINGGIVSGV
+136 RIINGGTVSGV

-167 IADGSALNCTNAATV
+167 KANGTVSDCTNAAVV
-182 TGNVY
+182 TANDR
-187 NVGGIVGAAYYTEEG
+187 NAGGIVGSAYYTATG
-202 KQMYITN
+202 QQMYITN
-209 CANNGEVTSSSVG
+209 CVNNGAVTASGVC
-222 AGGIVGLSAANV
+222 GGIVSLSAANV
-234 SGNTNTAAVKGTEVG
+234 SGNTNTAEVKGTEVG

-269 VTYTTYTS
+269 VTNTS
-277 GENTYGAGGIIG
+277 GNAAYGAGGIIG
-289 WLRYHGTSEARAY
+289 WLRYHETSEANAY
-302 KVSDI
+302 PVSAI

-316 GSVAG
+316 GSVTG

-362 ITEVPAA
+362 TTETPAAAVPAQ
-369 TAPARNELTFG
+369 NKLTFG
-380 SNNTSTATLD
+380 SNNTSAATLD

-418 EQPPRYYYNSTTD
+418 EQPPHYYYHPTTD
-431 TKTDTT
+431 TKADET

-458 VTGMAWTAKKR
+458 ATGMAWTARKR

>member
-1 MKKLVA
+1 MKKLLA

-19 TISWASEV
+19 TAAWAD
-27 ENVAQTTKGNTTKQY
+27 ENVAQTTKDGTTTPY
-42 SSLAEALNAAK
+42 TSLTDALNAAK
-53 DGGTVELLRDV
+53 GGGTVELLKNV
-64 TLTGTWTAVGT
+64 TLTGNWTTVGT
-75 ENAPFK
+75 ETEPFK

-90 ITRLT
+90 ITGLNIST
-95 ITTSDNEYMGFI
+95 NENDYVGLI
-107 GMLDGGTVKNV
+107 GILDGGTVKNV

-126 GMDDVGTAVG
+126 GKDDVGTAVG
-136 RIINGGIVSGV
+136 RIINGGTVSGV

-167 IADGSALNCTNAATV
+167 KANGMVSDCINAATV
-182 TGNVY
+182 TGSVY
-187 NVGGIVGAAYYTEEG
+187 NVGGIVGAAYYTKTD

-209 CANNGEVTSSSVG
+209 CANNGAVTSSSVG

-234 SGNTNTAAVKGTEVG
+234 SGNTNTAEVKGTEVG

-269 VTYTTYTS
+269 AT
-277 GENTYGAGGIIG
+277 NTGGNAAYGAGGIIG
-289 WLRYHGTSEARAY
+289 WLRYHETSEANAY
-302 KVSDI
+302 PVSEI

-316 GSVAG
+316 GSVTG
-321 GNDAGGIVG
+321 KNDAGGIVG
-330 TVYNSAVIM
+330 VVYNSAVIM

-344 ATSFSAT
+344 ATSISAA

-362 ITEVPAA
+362 TVETPAA
-369 TAPARNELTFG
+369 EAPAQNKLTFG
-380 SNNTSTATLD
+380 DDNTSTATLE
-390 QINAPCKALLIYTN
+390 QITAQCKDRLIYTN
-404 DNPIIEEVVPDPTP
+404 GNAIEIVEVPDPTP
-418 EQPPRYYYNSTTD
+418 EQPPHYYYHPTTD

>member
-1 MKKLVA
+1 MKKLLA
-7 TILALVMALGVT
+7 AILALVMALGVT

-27 ENVAQTTKGNTTKQY
+27 ENVAQTTKGNTTTQY

-53 DGGTVELLRDV
+53 DGGTVELLKNV
-64 TLTGTWTAVGT
+64 TLTGNWTTVGT
-75 ENAPFK
+75 ESEPFK

-90 ITRLT
+90 ITRLNIPT
-95 ITTSDNEYMGFI
+95 NDNEYVGLI
-107 GMLDGGTVKNV
+107 GILDGGTVKNV

-126 GMDDVGTAVG
+126 GKDDVGTAVG

-167 IADGSALNCTNAATV
+167 KASGTVSDCTNAAVV
-182 TGNVY
+182 TANDR
-187 NVGGIVGAAYYTEEG
+187 NAGGIVGSAYYTETG

-209 CANNGEVTSSSVG
+209 CVNNGAVTASGVC
-222 AGGIVGLSAANV
+222 GGIVSLSAANV

-269 VTYTTYTS
+269 VTNTS
-277 GENTYGAGGIIG
+277 ENAAYGAGGIIG
-289 WLRYHGTSEARAY
+289 WLRYHGTSEASAY
-302 KVSDI
+302 EVSDI

-316 GSVAG
+316 GSVTG

-362 ITEVPAA
+362 TTETPAA
-369 TAPARNELTFG
+369 TAPAQNKLTFG

-418 EQPPRYYYNSTTD
+418 EQPPRYYYSSTTTD

>member
-1 MKKLVA
+1 MLA

-27 ENVAQTTKGNTTKQY
+27 ENVAQTTKGNTTTQY

-53 DGGTVELLRDV
+53 DGGTVELLKNV
-64 TLTGTWTAVGT
+64 TLTGNWTTVGT
-75 ENAPFK
+75 ESEPFK

-90 ITRLT
+90 ITGLNIPT
-95 ITTSDNEYMGFI
+95 NDNEYVGLI
-107 GMLDGGTVKNV
+107 GILDGGTVKNV
-118 KFASVSVN
+118 KFASVSVTGKN
-126 GMDDVGTAVG
+126 DVGTAVG
-136 RIINGGIVSGV
+136 RIINGGTVSGV

-167 IADGSALNCTNAATV
+167 KANGTVSDCTNAAGV
-182 TGNVY
+182 T
-187 NVGGIVGAAYYTEEG
+187 
-202 KQMYITN
+202 
-209 CANNGEVTSSSVG
+209 ANDRN
-222 AGGIVGLSAANV
+222 AGGIVGSAYYTETGKQMCITGCVNNGAVTASGGVCGGIVSLSAANV

-269 VTYTTYTS
+269 VM
-277 GENTYGAGGIIG
+277 NTGGNAAYGAGGIIG
-289 WLRYHGTSEARAY
+289 WLRYHGRSEANAY
-302 KVSDI
+302 PVSEI

-316 GSVAG
+316 GSVTG

-344 ATSFSAT
+344 ATSFSAA

-362 ITEVPAA
+362 TVETPAA
-369 TAPARNELTFG
+369 EAPAQNKLTFG
-380 SNNTSTATLD
+380 SDNTSAATLE

-404 DNPIIEEVVPDPTP
+404 DNPIIEEVVPDPAP
-418 EQPPRYYYNSTTD
+418 EQPPHYYYHPTSTD
-431 TKTDTT
+431 DTT

-449 IYAVTAVLS
+449 IYALTAVLS

>member
-1 MKKLVA
+1 MKKLLA

-27 ENVAQTTKGNTTKQY
+27 ENVAQTTKGNTTTQY

-53 DGGTVELLRDV
+53 DGGTVELLKNV
-64 TLTGTWTAVGT
+64 TLTGNWTTVGT
-75 ENAPFK
+75 ETEPFK

-90 ITRLT
+90 ITGLT
-95 ITTSDNEYMGFI
+95 IPTSDNEYMGFI

-126 GMDDVGTAVG
+126 GKDDVGTAVG

-167 IADGSALNCTNAATV
+167 KASGTVSDCTNAAVV
-182 TGNVY
+182 TANDR
-187 NVGGIVGAAYYTEEG
+187 NAGGIVGSAYYTATG
-202 KQMYITN
+202 QQMYITN
-209 CANNGEVTSSSVG
+209 CVNNGAVTASGGVC
-222 AGGIVGLSAANV
+222 GGIVSLSAANV

-269 VTYTTYTS
+269 VM
-277 GENTYGAGGIIG
+277 NTGGNAAYGAGGIIG
-289 WLRYHGTSEARAY
+289 WLRYHGRSEANAY
-302 KVSDI
+302 PVSEI

-316 GSVAG
+316 GSVTG

-344 ATSFSAT
+344 ATSFSAA

-362 ITEVPAA
+362 TVETPAA
-369 TAPARNELTFG
+369 EAPAQNKLTFG
-380 SNNTSTATLD
+380 SDNTSAATLE
-390 QINAPCKALLIYTN
+390 QITAPCKALLIYTN
-404 DNPIIEEVVPDPTP
+404 DNPIIEEVVPDPAP
-418 EQPPRYYYNSTTD
+418 EQPPHYYYHPTTD

-437 KGSPKTFDAGIG
+437 KGSPKTFDAGVG

>member
-1 MKKLVA
+1 MKKLLA

-27 ENVAQTTKGNTTKQY
+27 ENVAQTTKGNTTTQY

-53 DGGTVELLRDV
+53 DGGTVELLKNV
-64 TLTGTWTAVGT
+64 TLTGNWTTVGT
-75 ENAPFK
+75 ESEPFK

-90 ITRLT
+90 ITGLNIPT
-95 ITTSDNEYMGFI
+95 NDNEYVGLI
-107 GMLDGGTVKNV
+107 GILDGGTVKNV
-118 KFASVSVN
+118 KFASVSVTGKN
-126 GMDDVGTAVG
+126 DVGTAVG
-136 RIINGGIVSGV
+136 RIINGGTVSGV

-167 IADGSALNCTNAATV
+167 KANGTVSDCTNAAGV
-182 TGNVY
+182 T
-187 NVGGIVGAAYYTEEG
+187 
-202 KQMYITN
+202 
-209 CANNGEVTSSSVG
+209 ANDRN
-222 AGGIVGLSAANV
+222 AGGIVGSAYYTETGKQMCITGCVNNGAVTASGGVCGGIVSLSAANV

-269 VTYTTYTS
+269 VM
-277 GENTYGAGGIIG
+277 NTGGNAAYGAGGIIG
-289 WLRYHGTSEARAY
+289 WLRYHGRSEANAY
-302 KVSDI
+302 PVSEI

-316 GSVAG
+316 GSVTG

-344 ATSFSAT
+344 ATSFSAA

-362 ITEVPAA
+362 TVETPAA
-369 TAPARNELTFG
+369 EAPAQNKLTFG
-380 SNNTSTATLD
+380 SDNTSAATLE

-404 DNPIIEEVVPDPTP
+404 DNPIIEEVVPDPAP
-418 EQPPRYYYNSTTD
+418 EQPPHYYYHPTSTD
-431 TKTDTT
+431 DTT

-449 IYAVTAVLS
+449 IYALTAVLS

>member
-27 ENVAQTTKGNTTKQY
+27 ENVAQTTKGNTTTQY

-53 DGGTVELLRDV
+53 DGGTVELLKNV
-64 TLTGTWTAVGT
+64 TLTGNWTTVGT
-75 ENAPFK
+75 ESEPFK
-81 GTFDGKGYT
+81 GTFDGKDYT
-90 ITRLT
+90 ITRLN
-95 ITTSDNEYMGFI
+95 ISANENDYVGFI

-118 KFASVSVN
+118 KFASVSVS
-126 GMDDVGTAVG
+126 GKDDVGTAVG

-147 QVLGGTV
+147 QVLDGTV

-167 IADGSALNCTNAATV
+167 KANGTVSDCTNAATV
-182 TGNVY
+182 SGSVY
-187 NVGGIVGAAYYTEEG
+187 NVGGIVGAAYYTETG
-202 KQMYITN
+202 KQMYITD
-209 CANNGEVTSSSVG
+209 CKNNGVVTSRGMG

-269 VTYTTYTS
+269 VM
-277 GENTYGAGGIIG
+277 NTGGNAAYGAGGIIG
-289 WLRYHGTSEARAY
+289 WLRYHGRSEANAY
-302 KVSDI
+302 PVSEI

-316 GSVAG
+316 GSVTG

-339 NNKNT
+339 NNQNT
-344 ATSFSAT
+344 AASFSAA

-362 ITEVPAA
+362 TVETPAA
-369 TAPARNELTFG
+369 EAPAQNKLTFG
-380 SNNTSTATLD
+380 SNTSTTPLE
-390 QINAPCKALLIYTN
+390 QINANCKDLLIYTN
-404 DNPIIEEVVPDPTP
+404 GNPIIEEVVPDPTP
-418 EQPPRYYYNSTTD
+418 EQPPHYYYHPTTD
-431 TKTDTT
+431 TKADET
-437 KGSPKTFDAGIG
+437 KGSPKTFDAGVG
-449 IYAVTAVLS
+449 IYALTAVLS

>member
-27 ENVAQTTKGNTTKQY
+27 ENVAQTTKGNTTTQY

-53 DGGTVELLRDV
+53 DGGTVELLKNV
-64 TLTGTWTAVGT
+64 TLTGNWTTVGT
-75 ENAPFK
+75 ETEPFK

-90 ITRLT
+90 ITGL
-95 ITTSDNEYMGFI
+95 IIPTSDNEYMGFI

-118 KFASVSVN
+118 KFASVSVTGKN
-126 GMDDVGTAVG
+126 DVGTAVG

-167 IADGSALNCTNAATV
+167 KANGTVSDCTNAAVV
-182 TGNVY
+182 TANDR
-187 NVGGIVGAAYYTEEG
+187 NAGGIVGSAYYTETG

-209 CANNGEVTSSSVG
+209 CVNNGAVTASGVC
-222 AGGIVGLSAANV
+222 GGIVSLSAANV

-269 VTYTTYTS
+269 VTNTS
-277 GENTYGAGGIIG
+277 ENAAYGAGGIIG
-289 WLRYHGTSEARAY
+289 WLRYHETSEANAY
-302 KVSDI
+302 PVSEI

-316 GSVAG
+316 GSVTG

-362 ITEVPAA
+362 TVETPAA
-369 TAPARNELTFG
+369 TAPAQNKLTFG
-380 SNNTSTATLD
+380 SNTSTTPLE
-390 QINAPCKALLIYTN
+390 QITAQCKALLIYTN

-418 EQPPRYYYNSTTD
+418 EQPPRYYYNSTTTD
-431 TKTDTT
+431 TKTDET

>member
-1 MKKLVA
+1 MLV

-19 TISWASEV
+19 TLSWADEK
-27 ENVAQTTKGNTTKQY
+27 VAQTTKDGTTISY
-42 SSLAEALNAAK
+42 TSLAEALNAAR
-53 DGGTVELLRDV
+53 DGGTVELLGDV

-75 ENAPFK
+75 KNAPFK
-81 GTFDGKGYT
+81 GTFGGKGHT
-90 ITRLT
+90 ITGLNIST
-95 ITTSDNEYMGFI
+95 NANDYVGFI
-107 GMLDGGTVKNV
+107 GMLDGGTVKDV
-118 KFASVSVN
+118 KFANVSVT
-126 GMDDVGTAVG
+126 GKDDVGTAVG
-136 RIINGGIVSGV
+136 RIINGGTVSGV
-147 QVLGGTV
+147 QVLSGSV

-182 TGNVY
+182 TGSVY

-269 VTYTTYTS
+269 VTYTS

-289 WLRYHGTSEARAY
+289 WLRYHGTREASAY

-362 ITEVPAA
+362 INEVPAA
-369 TAPARNELTFG
+369 TAPAQNELTFG
-380 SNNTSTATLD
+380 SNNTSTATLE
-390 QINAPCKALLIYTN
+390 QITAQCKDLLIYTN
-404 DNPIIEEVVPDPTP
+404 GNAIEIVEVPDPTP

-431 TKTDTT
+431 TKADGT
-437 KGSPKTFDAGIG
+437 KGSPKTFDAGVG
-449 IYAVTAVLS
+449 IYALTAVLS